1 MIPKASDNAEPGLFV
16 AAVWR
21 APVALMLLLVATELG
36 GAWLRDLL
44 CYERGAIGA
53 GQWWRLL
60 TGNFVHLGWYHL
72 FLNELGLVVLVL
84 LCPERLTVG
93 VLARRVVL
101 IGLAMSLCLYAL
113 VPRLQNYVGMSGV
126 IHGLFVL
133 GLLPQVRRRDLL
145 SLGCLI
151 FLLGKL
157 GYEQFAGAPVSDEAA
172 IGGSVITDA
181 HFFGAIAAFG
191 YALIFGNWRGGP
203 ERGIRAGASARR
215 AAERSA

>member
-1 MIPKASDNAEPGLFV
+1 M
-16 AAVWR
+16 
-21 APVALMLLLVATELG
+21 
-36 GAWLRDLL
+36 RDLL
-44 CYERGAIGA
+44 CYQRTAIAA

-72 FLNELGLVVLVL
+72 FLNELGLIVLVL
-84 LCPERLTVG
+84 LCPERLSLW

-101 IGLAMSLCLYAL
+101 IGLAMSLCLYAF
-113 VPRLQNYVGMSGV
+113 VPGLHSYVGMSGV

-133 GLLPQVRRRDLL
+133 GLLPQLRRRDLV

-157 GYEQFAGAPVSDEAA
+157 GYEQLAGAPVSDEAA

-181 HFFGAIAAFG
+181 HFFGAIAALV

-203 ERGIRAGASARR
+203 ERGARAPATASEPAAGR
-215 AAERSA
+215 A